1 MKCPFCGSKS
11 LKTTNSR
18 PTHSS
23 TQTWRRKSCKSCQS
37 IITTYEKTDMGW
49 LGIND
54 ALTSQ
59 MMPYR
64 RAVLYKSILDSF
76 GDDELAKI
84 DIENVIDSVEQKI
97 VSMHKSVVTKNVL
110 IKIVLDTLKPI
121 SLRAYIDYLSKHT
134 NLQNM
139 REVDRILKQI

>member
-1 MKCPFCGSKS
+1 
-11 LKTTNSR
+11 
-18 PTHSS
+18 
-23 TQTWRRKSCKSCQS
+23 
-37 IITTYEKTDMGW
+37 MGW

-97 VSMHKSVVTKNVL
+97 VSMRKSVVTKNVL

>member
-97 VSMHKSVVTKNVL
+97 VSMRKSVVTKNVL

>member
-59 MMPYR
+59 MMSYR